1 MCVNNGNWQFT
12 KPLCSG
18 IKRKLSGELWPQ
30 GSNEVERG
38 MVEAVIFRAAS
49 TTINIF
55 AASMHG
61 RKLDIYVAD

>member
-18 IKRKLSGELWPQ
+18 IKRKLSGEPWPQ
-30 GSNEVERG
+30 GSNEVERD
-38 MVEAVIFRAAS
+38 VIFRVAS

-61 RKLDIYVAD
+61 RKLDIYVGD